1 MLNESECS
9 MQTYPAK
16 GPQSQS
22 PSNPDAPAS
31 VKKVSYMRASFDF
44 QIDFLGEG
52 RVSDRPKCIWMI
64 RRAVTNHQ
72 YVMSWE

>member
-1 MLNESECS
+1 MLNESEYN
-9 MQTYPAK
+9 MQTYSAK
-16 GPQSQS
+16 G

-31 VKKVSYMRASFDF
+31 VKKVSYMSPSFDF

-52 RVSDRPKCIWMI
+52 RVADRPKCIWMI

>member
-1 MLNESECS
+1 
-9 MQTYPAK
+9 MQTFPAK
-16 GPQSQS
+16 GFQSQS

-31 VKKVSYMRASFDF
+31 FKKVSYMSPSFDF

-52 RVSDRPKCIWMI
+52 RVVDRPKCIWMI